1 MNKEVR
7 INDLIEELLKLDVGC
22 TEMATRARELKAKK
36 RESQNAAVETE
47 LANAMIKYIEVVL
60 GQTMSA
66 EEKAEMASRIK
77 EVTTE
82 LLDLKDRLARLDKFK
97 SDDDLDEILAKFL
110 KTL

>member
-7 INDLIEELLKLDVGC
+7 INDLIEELLKLDVGS
-22 TEMATRARELKAKK
+22 EELAARAKKLKAK
-36 RESQNAAVETE
+36 RENARNAAVETE
-47 LANAMIKYIEVVL
+47 LANAMIKYIEVIL

-66 EEKAEMASRIK
+66 EEKAEMLNRIK

-82 LLDLKDRLARLDKFK
+82 LLDLKDRLARLNKVAG
-97 SDDDLDEILAKFL
+97 DDDVDEILEKFL

>member
-7 INDLIEELLKLDVGC
+7 INDLIEELLKLDVGS
-22 TEMATRARELKAKK
+22 EELAARAKKLKAEK
-36 RESQNAAVETE
+36 RKSQSAAVETE

-66 EEKAEMASRIK
+66 EEKAEMLNRIK

-82 LLDLKDRLARLDKFK
+82 LLDLRDRLARLDKVK
-97 SDDDLDEILAKFL
+97 GGDDLDEILDKFL
-110 KTL
+110 RTL